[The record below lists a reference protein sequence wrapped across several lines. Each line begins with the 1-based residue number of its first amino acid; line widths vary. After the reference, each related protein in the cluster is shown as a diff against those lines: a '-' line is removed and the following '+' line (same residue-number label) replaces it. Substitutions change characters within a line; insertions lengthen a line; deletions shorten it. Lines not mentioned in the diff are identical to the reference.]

1 MDTILNELKT
11 KGQAVI
17 DGFKKSLSAVR
28 TTRPNAAL
36 VEDLKANYYNQM
48 TPVKQLGTI
57 SIQPPREI
65 SIQIWDKRAVAAVA
79 KAIESSTLNLSAN
92 IDGQVIRIFL
102 PELSQERRD
111 ELIKHIKK
119 VTEEHK
125 IQVRHLRDD
134 VNKKVQAAFDANEL
148 NEDQKFKAKEQIQ
161 KEVDKLNEEIEKT
174 LESKVKEINE

>member
-1 MDTILNELKT
+1 MEIILNELKT
-11 KGQAVI
+11 KGQAIV
-17 DGFKKSLSAVR
+17 DGLKKALSAVR

-57 SIQPPREI
+57 SVQPPREI
-65 SIQIWDKRAVAAVA
+65 SIQVWDKAAVPSVA

-125 IQVRHLRDD
+125 IQIRHLRDEI
-134 VNKKVQAAFDANEL
+134 NKKIQIAFDGNEL
-148 NEDQKFKAKEQIQ
+148 NEDQKFKAKELTQ
-161 KEVDKLNEEIEKT
+161 KEVDKLNGEIDNILENKT
-174 LESKVKEINE
+174 KEINE

>member
-1 MDTILNELKT
+1 MEIILNELKT
-11 KGQAVI
+11 KGQVI
-17 DGFKKSLSAVR
+17 AESLKKTLSAVR

-48 TPVKQLGTI
+48 TPIKQLGTI

-65 SIQIWDKRAVAAVA
+65 SIQVWDKAAVASVA

-111 ELIKHIKK
+111 ELVKHIKK

-125 IQVRHLRDD
+125 IQLRHLRDEI
-134 VNKKVQAAFDANEL
+134 NKEVQVAFDSHEL

-174 LESKVKEINE
+174 LGNKIKEISE